1 MLRNREQIGQR
12 AKPFEQLGPGSR
24 KKHGRWRVSDPIDL
38 PLLRRLHVNAAEGLS
53 EMTLNVI
60 KS

>member
-1 MLRNREQIGQR
+1 MYYVVIYPMDSDP
-12 AKPFEQLGPGSR
+12 PFEQLGPGSR

-38 PLLRRLHVNAAEGLS
+38 PSLRRLHVNAAEGLS